1 MSSTDSAPVVAPFR
15 GHTCSDLYKAIFEA
29 DAPEQVVRQLP
40 VQSLFMI
47 IKQRGIESCTDLL
60 LMASLEQCK
69 LISDFDLWHA
79 DALNEEVLWGWLA
92 LTDDTDSLELLQ
104 KLVKFIDLKLLA
116 VLIGKYAEVQ
126 VFEDPSEQPPGPGFH
141 TPDNGSTWV
150 GIKTENPDHHFLL
163 ARLLALIFESNAELF
178 YQLIAIPSVATI
190 SMLEEEA
197 YIERTKRL
205 AAEGIPE
212 PEIAA
217 SIHAP
222 YSVLEA
228 QGVLKAGKRS
238 QVIEDIRSI
247 EPMIYEARA
256 TRLFAELLRRVED
269 HESIEMEFT
278 YIMNAAV
285 VRWGIDFAEQE
296 RVLELAEQVK
306 GAINL
311 GLERLIADGTTT
323 VLEAYNALGLG
334 PLFRLG
340 MTELMALRSRARKI
354 PLELADKVK
363 DADPVLF
370 STLACA
376 REAFPAMPMFL
387 NEDGSIVDS
396 GASGASGVDISGSLQ
411 PGTRPIESLQAI
423 KSVSSLLD
431 KLA

>member
-1 MSSTDSAPVVAPFR
+1 M
-15 GHTCSDLYKAIFEA
+15 
-29 DAPEQVVRQLP
+29 
-40 VQSLFMI
+40 
-47 IKQRGIESCTDLL
+47 
-60 LMASLEQCK
+60 
-69 LISDFDLWHA
+69 
-79 DALNEEVLWGWLA
+79 
-92 LTDDTDSLELLQ
+92 
-104 KLVKFIDLKLLA
+104 
-116 VLIGKYAEVQ
+116 
-126 VFEDPSEQPPGPGFH
+126 
-141 TPDNGSTWV
+141 
-150 GIKTENPDHHFLL
+150 
-163 ARLLALIFESNAELF
+163 
-178 YQLIAIPSVATI
+178 
-190 SMLEEEA
+190 
-197 YIERTKRL
+197 
-205 AAEGIPE
+205 
-212 PEIAA
+212 
-217 SIHAP
+217 
-222 YSVLEA
+222 
-228 QGVLKAGKRS
+228 
-238 QVIEDIRSI
+238 
-247 EPMIYEARA
+247 
-256 TRLFAELLRRVED
+256 
-269 HESIEMEFT
+269 
-278 YIMNAAV
+278 
-285 VRWGIDFAEQE
+285 RWGIDFAEQE

-396 GASGASGVDISGSLQ
+396 GASGVDISGSLQ